1 MKEFILTTATAI
13 FIGLFF
19 ASCSFGLSSGAIYK
33 DSGKYSAGSFAYD
46 SEKIDKV
53 AVNWVYGSV
62 KVVCGGGELSVELK
76 PQMWIFLRQ
85 AETEILILSASRRL
99 NPSQQAATLQLFLT
113 AAARLSS

>member
-1 MKEFILTTATAI
+1 MKKFILTTATAI

-19 ASCSFGLSSGAIYK
+19 ASCSFGLSSGATYK
-33 DSGKYSAGSFAYD
+33 DSGKYSAGSFTYD

-76 PQMWIFLRQ
+76 P
-85 AETEILILSASRRL
+85 
-99 NPSQQAATLQLFLT
+99 SQQAATLQSFLT
-113 AAARLSS
+113 AAVRLSS